1 MKKLVVL
8 LAVVCCASMAFATNY
23 NPLTDWV
30 LSPGAPSAWQFGG
43 RLQAIG
49 EAPNYYSNFTFGA
62 FLPANHV
69 SNLWTGAPDGDAW
82 LVPDTASTT
91 SVWWKEPWRGTSVA
105 MMAWTFYA
113 SVARVTPE
121 AATYNLAASFIGT
134 GYAAPETQTTNV
146 LVVKNGSTILWQG
159 QIQGANAYTTAVGT
173 TLSNIT
179 FAAGDYLDFISAN
192 GSDNGESRTSLTA
205 NLTLVPEPATM
216 ILLGLG
222 GLLLRKRK

>member
-30 LSPGAPSAWQFGG
+30 VAPGAPAAWQFGA
-43 RLQAIG
+43 RLETAYG
-49 EAPNYYSNFTFGA
+49 TGVFGA
-62 FLPANHV
+62 
-69 SNLWTGAPDGDAW
+69 
-82 LVPDTASTT
+82 LVPDTHLASTWGPIPDSDGWADTT
-91 SVWWKEPWRGTSVA
+91 SSGNTCSIWWKDPWQAGPGPV
-105 MMAWTFYA
+105 MNAWDNHQAT
-113 SVARVTPE
+113 ARVTPQ
-121 AATYNLAASFIGT
+121 AATYNLAVSWIGT
-134 GYAAPETQTTNV
+134 GYAAPATQTTNV
-146 LVVKNGSTILWQG
+146 YVVMNGSTILWQA
-159 QIQGANAYTTAVGT
+159 QIHGANAYTVPVGT
-173 TLSNIT
+173 TLSNLT

-192 GSDNGESRTSLTA
+192 ANDAGESRTKLTA